1 MQALLR
7 FTKTQSFQKSLLD
20 GMRNWF
26 NWFYAVTTNL
36 IGQYLTSDGLVVCL
50 SPVPP
55 PRPPISMLGALF
67 FKFCFRVPAPHG
79 PNNIEI
85 WGAGGAGTRSRLT
98 LSIDHGWRPP

>member
-67 FKFCFRVPAPHG
+67 LNFVFGFRRRMDPTTLKF
-79 PNNIEI
+79 
-85 WGAGGAGTRSRLT
+85 GGRGGRARAAV
-98 LSIDHGWRPP
+98 